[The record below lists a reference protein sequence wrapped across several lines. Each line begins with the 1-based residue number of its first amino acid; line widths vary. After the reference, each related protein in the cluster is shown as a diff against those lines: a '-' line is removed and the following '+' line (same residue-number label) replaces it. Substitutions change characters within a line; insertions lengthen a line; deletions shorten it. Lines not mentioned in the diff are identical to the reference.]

1 MPFTS
6 ATFCK
11 LLLSSSVN
19 LLISASFKLNPDLW
33 SPGSSIY
40 RLRFWTVNLKFAD
53 AGAQGFTD
61 EEGRHRAH
69 KDGTARTRAGS
80 ERDRYGV
87 SQKQAGAQIP
97 GVKGHKSEADS
108 NQPTLPGLAARRP
121 YPLYTPD
128 SQAQAAI
135 FGRTDLM
142 CGTRQAIGDGEGLT
156 SPHVPKGKISQVF
169 PPARLAAK
177 GIVSI

>member
-33 SPGSSIY
+33 NPGSSIY
-40 RLRFWTVNLKFAD
+40 RLRRRSTWPAANQFWTVDLKSQDSRPGEKISLPLPCNSEPEMMPPTLHKLPTPVPKGSPMKRAD
-53 AGAQGFTD
+53 TGSGPCYSPALQLYLQRKWWLICHFWCST
-61 EEGRHRAH
+61 RAH

-97 GVKGHKSEADS
+97 GVKGLRTLADE
-108 NQPTLPGLAARRP
+108 
-121 YPLYTPD
+121 
-128 SQAQAAI
+128 SQ
-135 FGRTDLM
+135 GY
-142 CGTRQAIGDGEGLT
+142 
-156 SPHVPKGKISQVF
+156 
-169 PPARLAAK
+169 
-177 GIVSI
+177 